1 MNKLSVIMPCF
12 NEQGTIRDI
21 VAKVLAADRHELDI
35 ELIIVDDGSRD
46 NSREIIAELRESED
60 RIKPIF
66 HEQNRGKG
74 AALRAGI
81 KSVSGDIVL
90 IQDADLEY
98 EPSEYTKL
106 LTPIIEDNADVVY
119 GSRFIGGESHRVL
132 YFWHSVANRILTLMS
147 NMTTNLNLTDME
159 CCYKVF
165 RKEIIKEID
174 IKEDRFGFEPEIT
187 AKIARLRPP
196 PRIYEVGISYQ
207 ARTYEEG
214 KKIGLKDAFRA
225 VYCILRYGY
234 SWGAKSARASRLP

>member
-1 MNKLSVIMPCF
+1 MKKLSVIMPCF
-12 NEQGTIRDI
+12 NEEGTIRDI

-35 ELIIVDDGSRD
+35 ELIIIDDGSRD
-46 NSREIIAELRESED
+46 NSREIIAELRESDD

-66 HEQNRGKG
+66 HERNRGKG

-81 KSVSGDIVL
+81 TSASGEIVL

-98 EPSEYTKL
+98 EPREYTKL
-106 LTPIIEDNADVVY
+106 LTPIIENNADVVY

-159 CCYKVF
+159 CCYKIF

-174 IKEDRFGFEPEIT
+174 INEDRFGFEPEIT
-187 AKIARLRPP
+187 AKIARLKPP

-225 VYCILRYGY
+225 IYCIFRYGY
-234 SWGAKSARASRLP
+234 SWGVKSARASRLP

>member
-1 MNKLSVIMPCF
+1 MKKLSVIMPCF

-21 VAKVLAADRHELDI
+21 VDKVLNADRHGLDI

-46 NSREIIAELRESED
+46 KSREIIAELRESDD
-60 RIKPIF
+60 RIKSIF
-66 HEQNRGKG
+66 QEQNWGKG

-81 KSVSGDIVL
+81 TSASGEIVL

-98 EPSEYTKL
+98 EPREYNKL

-159 CCYKVF
+159 CCYKIF

-225 VYCILRYGY
+225 VYCIFRYGY

>member
-1 MNKLSVIMPCF
+1 MKKLSVIMPCF

-21 VAKVLAADRHELDI
+21 VAKVLAADRHGLDI

-46 NSREIIAELRESED
+46 KSREIITELRENDD
-60 RIKPIF
+60 RIKSIF
-66 HEQNRGKG
+66 QEQNRGKG

-81 KSVSGDIVL
+81 TSASGDIVL

-98 EPSEYTKL
+98 EPREYTKL
-106 LTPIIEDNADVVY
+106 LRPIMEDNADVVY

-165 RKEIIKEID
+165 RKEIIKEVD
-174 IKEDRFGFEPEIT
+174 INEDRFGFEPEIT
-187 AKIARLRPP
+187 ARISRLRPP

-207 ARTYEEG
+207 ARTYAEG

-225 VYCILRYGY
+225 VYCIFRYGF
-234 SWGAKSARASRLP
+234 SWGTKPAGVSRLP

>member
-1 MNKLSVIMPCF
+1 MPCF
-12 NEQGTIRDI
+12 NEEGTIRDI

-46 NSREIIAELRESED
+46 NSREIIAELRESDD
-60 RIKPIF
+60 RIKPVF
-66 HEQNRGKG
+66 HERNRGKG

-81 KSVSGDIVL
+81 TSASGEIVL

-98 EPSEYTKL
+98 EPREYTKL
-106 LTPIIEDNADVVY
+106 LTPIMEDNADVVY
-119 GSRFIGGESHRVL
+119 GSRFVGGESHRVL

-165 RKEIIKEID
+165 RKEIIKEVD
-174 IKEDRFGFEPEIT
+174 INEDRFGFEP
-187 AKIARLRPP
+187 KSRPRSPVSRLRQG
-196 PRIYEVGISYQ
+196 YMKSGISYQ

-225 VYCILRYGY
+225 VYCIFRYGY
-234 SWGAKSARASRLP
+234 SWGAKSSKASRLP

>member
-1 MNKLSVIMPCF
+1 MKKLSVIMPCF

-21 VAKVLAADRHELDI
+21 VAKVLAADRHGLDI

-46 NSREIIAELRESED
+46 NSREIIAELRESDD
-60 RIKPIF
+60 RIKSIF

-81 KSVSGDIVL
+81 TSASGEIVL

-98 EPSEYTKL
+98 EPREYTKL
-106 LTPIIEDNADVVY
+106 LTPIMEDNADVVY
-119 GSRFIGGESHRVL
+119 GSRFVGGESHRVL

-165 RKEIIKEID
+165 RKEIIK
-174 IKEDRFGFEPEIT
+174 G
-187 AKIARLRPP
+187 
-196 PRIYEVGISYQ
+196 G
-207 ARTYEEG
+207 
-214 KKIGLKDAFRA
+214 
-225 VYCILRYGY
+225 RY
-234 SWGAKSARASRLP
+234 

>member
-1 MNKLSVIMPCF
+1 MKKLSVIMPCF
-12 NEQGTIRDI
+12 NEEGTIRDI
-21 VAKVLAADRHELDI
+21 VAKVLAADRHGLDI

-46 NSREIIAELRESED
+46 KSREIIAELRESDD
-60 RIKPIF
+60 RIKSIF
-66 HEQNRGKG
+66 QEQNRGKG

-81 KSVSGDIVL
+81 TSASGEIVL

-98 EPSEYTKL
+98 EPREYTKL

-159 CCYKVF
+159 CCYKIF

-174 IKEDRFGFEPEIT
+174 INEDRFGFEPEIT

-225 VYCILRYGY
+225 VYCIFRYGY

>member
-1 MNKLSVIMPCF
+1 MKKLSVIMPCF

-46 NSREIIAELRESED
+46 NSREIIAELRESDD

-81 KSVSGDIVL
+81 TSASGEIVL

-98 EPSEYTKL
+98 DPREYTKL
-106 LTPIIEDNADVVY
+106 LTPIMEDNADVVY

-165 RKEIIKEID
+165 REEIIKEVVIN
-174 IKEDRFGFEPEIT
+174 EDRFGFEPEIT
-187 AKIARLRPP
+187 AKIARLTPP

-214 KKIGLKDAFRA
+214 KKIGIKDAFRA
-225 VYCILRYGY
+225 VYCIFRYGY
-234 SWGAKSARASRLP
+234 SWGAKSARTSSLP